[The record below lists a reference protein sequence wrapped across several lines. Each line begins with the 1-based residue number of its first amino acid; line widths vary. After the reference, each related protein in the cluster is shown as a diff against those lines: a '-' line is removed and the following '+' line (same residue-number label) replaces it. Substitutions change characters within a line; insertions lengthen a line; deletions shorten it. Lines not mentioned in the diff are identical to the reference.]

1 MKEDNPNDWL
11 YYLGLVT
18 QLGLVV
24 IVTILAGCAIG
35 IMLDKKFQTSP
46 LFTVVLIS
54 VGVAAG
60 LFNAYQLIMRKM
72 K

>member
-1 MKEDNPNDWL
+1 MGEENQNDWL

-24 IVTILAGCAIG
+24 VATILVGFVLGVFIDRT
-35 IMLDKKFQTSP
+35 LKSSP
-46 LFTVVLIS
+46 LFTMIFLAI
-54 VGVAAG
+54 GIAAG